1 MFKLDIFGTPQPLN
15 VYLAQVDGTP
25 LGLINDYINEETA
38 SLEIGV
44 NKQYHLSFQIT
55 EAEFQPWFDRIIE
68 GMYLFVDYIGLFK
81 INQPTIELN
90 GLKDVRQ
97 IDAYSVD
104 SELEDKNCNYP
115 VNTGKKT
122 AESVSLEFVVQYDD
136 GETENLLN
144 PYTGIPYDWI
154 VLYNTFP

>member
-122 AESVSLEFVVQYDD
+122 AESVSLEFVVQYND